1 MDQGRR
7 TTDRKA
13 VGLLVKLKHETVGSF
28 AEEFATN
35 LSPGGMFVRSRTPQ
49 PVGTPV
55 KFEVQIAG
63 GVRVLRGAAVVRWV
77 REVGD
82 PAGPPGMGLQ
92 FEELDTASRA
102 LVDMMLLQRKSDAA
116 VSAVTP
122 LPSIAPSV
130 APAVAPAV
138 APVAPRAAPVQ
149 ARPTPTSAPVPPAP
163 VRPAA
168 PAPTQRASGG
178 MALDSLFDD
187 LESSDGPA
195 PSTSMADETFDFSP
209 PTPTPASAA
218 YTTPPP
224 VADDD
229 VDIPLDE
236 LIASTPP
243 PPTPPDGDEPL
254 PGFDFEMEA
263 PVVGTPVAMDLPL
276 DEPPIEIGFTVELE
290 PPSTG
295 PSPSGGALEFELD
308 LGDAVEEA
316 PRAAAP
322 PPRVAPPPPP
332 PAQSSPS
339 AGIEFEL
346 DFGDAAEEAPP
357 PRAVAPPPA
366 PRAVAAPPPPPRA
379 APAPVAPPPA
389 PAEARSSGGSFE
401 FDLDLSDAME
411 EAPPVAPPPPPRAAM
426 SAPAP
431 VTPPP
436 APAAARSTGGSI
448 EFDLDLSDDDAF
460 GSASPTPAP
469 AAKAPPAPARPVAP
483 PPAPQVAAPAVRPP
497 PPPVAPPAPPAP
509 SLPNVRREAP
519 RVPEPLGT
527 PTLLTPAAAKQAP
540 VAPALDER
548 GLPRTIF
555 LPPPGQLSGTG
566 PVIGIDLGTTNSC
579 VALLTN
585 GRPLVLRSREG
596 YNTIPSVISLNA
608 QNKLLVS
615 HRAKN
620 QLVLRPQQT
629 IYGAKRLVGRPY
641 DSAVVNQVRER
652 FHYEIVPDAAGRAA
666 VRLGD
671 NVLSLEEVQ
680 AIILRECKEMAEA
693 HLNQKVERAVV
704 TVPAYY
710 SEPQREAVR
719 KAGVLAG
726 LKVERILNEPTS
738 AALAYGLNRELNKKV
753 LVYDLGGGTF
763 DATILKIEKNVF
775 EVLGTGGD
783 IFLGGIDF
791 DNLIVDSLLARF
803 QEKEGIAFSGDGIAL
818 SRVSD
823 AAERAKM
830 ALSERAT
837 FEVHIPM
844 LMMDEAGRP
853 RDLRV
858 VMTRQELEK
867 ICDPLLSR
875 TVDVVRDVLLDAKL
889 KASEVDDIILV
900 GGMSR
905 MPLVRDKLKGLFGK
919 GPQASVNADE
929 AVALGAALYSGS
941 VDKVSSVVLIDVLP
955 MTVGVAMPGGAFK
968 RVIERNSPLPAQ
980 RSFAINTTKDN
991 EEFLELSIF
1000 QGEDNHIS
1008 ANEYLGTVRIEGLPK
1023 GPKGAVRVAVTI
1035 KLDSECVLHVEAR
1048 EYSTRKEVKATL
1060 ATRYSPEELQKQLQV
1075 TKESVKA
1082 AEDRRGAD
1090 LKERAGGF
1098 WGFVKK
1104 ALGRK

>member
-1 MDQGRR
+1 M
-7 TTDRKA
+7 
-13 VGLLVKLKHETVGSF
+13 KLKHETVGSF

-63 GVRVLRGAAVVRWV
+63 GVRVLRGAATVRWV
-77 REVGD
+77 RDVGD

-92 FEELDTASRA
+92 FDELDPASRA
-102 LVDMMLLQRKSDAA
+102 LVDKMLLQRKADAPA
-116 VSAVTP
+116 LTQTP

-130 APAVAPAV
+130 APAVAPMQAPRV
-138 APVAPRAAPVQ
+138 APMQ
-149 ARPTPTSAPVPPAP
+149 ARPVPPAP
-163 VRPAA
+163 PAPPAPTRPVPPA
-168 PAPTQRASGG
+168 PAPRAAGG

-187 LESSDGPA
+187 LESAGGPSA
-195 PSTSMADETFDFSP
+195 PVADEPFDF
-209 PTPTPASAA
+209 
-218 YTTPPP
+218 PPP
-224 VADDD
+224 VAEPRTPAPFPAMAFAPPPPADDD
-229 VDIPLDE
+229 VDIPLEE

-243 PPTPPDGDEPL
+243 PPLPPDGDEPL
-254 PGFDFEMEA
+254 PGLDFEMEA
-263 PVVGTPVAMDLPL
+263 ADPGAPVAMGLPL
-276 DEPPIEIGFTVELE
+276 DESPIEVGVTLELE
-290 PPSTG
+290 PPSG
-295 PSPSGGALEFELD
+295 AAPSGGGLEFELD
-308 LGDAVEEA
+308 LGDAVEA
-316 PRAAAP
+316 TARP
-322 PPRVAPPPPP
+322 
-332 PAQSSPS
+332 
-339 AGIEFEL
+339 
-346 DFGDAAEEAPP
+346 
-357 PRAVAPPPA
+357 
-366 PRAVAAPPPPPRA
+366 APPPPPRA
-379 APAPVAPPPA
+379 AAPRTSPPPPPAAPSGGGLEFELDLSDAFEEAPTAPKPAAPRPAPAPPPRAPVAPPPA
-389 PAEARSSGGSFE
+389 PAAARSGGAFE
-401 FDLDLSDAME
+401 FDLDLSEAME
-411 EAPPVAPPPPPRAAM
+411 EAPVAPPPPPRAA
-426 SAPAP
+426 A

-436 APAAARSTGGSI
+436 PPPRAAVPPAPPAAARSGGSI
-448 EFDLDLSDDDAF
+448 EFDLDLTEESDPF
-460 GSASPTPAP
+460 ELGSSTP
-469 AAKAPPAPARPVAP
+469 KAAPARPAPPPPPPAAATAFRPPPQPVAP
-483 PPAPQVAAPAVRPP
+483 PPPP
-497 PPPVAPPAPPAP
+497 PQPLP

-519 RVPEPLGT
+519 RAPEPVGT
-527 PTLLTPAAAKQAP
+527 PTVLAPVAAKSAP
-540 VAPALDER
+540 VAPPLDER
-548 GLPRTIF
+548 GLPKTIF
-555 LPPPGQLSGTG
+555 LPPPPQITGTG

-579 VALLTN
+579 VALLSN
-585 GRPLVLRSREG
+585 GRPMVLRSREG

-608 QNKLLVS
+608 QAKLLVS

-629 IYGAKRLVGRPY
+629 IYGAKRLVGRPF

-671 NVLSLEEVQ
+671 AVLSLEEVQ
-680 AIILRECKEMAEA
+680 AIILRECKEMAET

-719 KAGVLAG
+719 KSGILAG

-791 DNLIVDSLLARF
+791 DNLIVDYLLARF
-803 QEKEGIAFSGDGIAL
+803 QEKEGIAFNGDGIAL

-830 ALSERAT
+830 ALSERAS

-980 RSFAINTTKDN
+980 RSFAITTNKDN

-1008 ANEYLGTVRIEGLPK
+1008 ANEYLGTVRIEGLPR
-1023 GPKGAVRVAVTI
+1023 GPKGSVRVAVTI

-1075 TKESVKA
+1075 SKESVKA

-1104 ALGRK
+1104 ALKRK